1 MNKDLIKDLIKSFF
15 GESRVT
21 MKLKGFLTPDII
33 EWGLNMLYNISD
45 KKF

>member
-1 MNKDLIKDLIKSFF
+1 MNKDLIKDLLKSFF

-21 MKLKGFLTPDII
+21 MKIKGLLTPDII
-33 EWGLNMLYNISD
+33 EWGLNMLSNISD